1 MTVEKPPRVLIVDD
15 DTAIRFTLRE
25 LLRKE
30 GYETDE
36 ASNGRMAL
44 EMFDPEVHDVI
55 TLDLRMPKMGGM
67 KILPLVFGKDPDAQV
82 IVLTAHGGKQEA
94 LEAYEIGVRDF
105 LDKPFDNDVLRIT
118 VRRALEKRKLLREK
132 ALLNLRVTALQ
143 SEIVSRGEFDT
154 IVGTSPAMQQVRE
167 LIRSIAAS
175 DVTVLLCGESG
186 TGKEVIAREI
196 HRQSARASGPFIALN
211 CAAIPETLLESELF
225 GYEKGA
231 FTGAV
236 EQRAGKFELARE
248 GTLLL
253 DEIGDMPQSTQAK
266 ILRVLQEREFQRVGG
281 AEVVK
286 TDIRVLA
293 ATNQDLAALVREG
306 SFRED
311 LYFRLNVIPIMLP
324 LLKDRREDLVLLAQH
339 FIEKYNKQFSK
350 KAERLGPKAE
360 AALYAYDWPGN
371 VRELENTIQRA
382 VLLSNSPV
390 IEELQIQPPPSPRTP
405 RGQTLSDAFPTIQE
419 RMASMKEQIE
429 REAIL
434 AALEQCRWRRA
445 EAAQKLG
452 MSRRHLL
459 RKMKQYDL
467 ID

>member
-445 EAAQKLG
+445 EA
-452 MSRRHLL
+452 
-459 RKMKQYDL
+459 
-467 ID
+467 

>member
-1 MTVEKPPRVLIVDD
+1 VTVEKPPRVLIVDD

-196 HRQSARASGPFIALN
+196 HRQSAR
-211 CAAIPETLLESELF
+211 
-225 GYEKGA
+225 
-231 FTGAV
+231 
-236 EQRAGKFELARE
+236 
-248 GTLLL
+248 
-253 DEIGDMPQSTQAK
+253 
-266 ILRVLQEREFQRVGG
+266 
-281 AEVVK
+281 
-286 TDIRVLA
+286 
-293 ATNQDLAALVREG
+293 
-306 SFRED
+306 
-311 LYFRLNVIPIMLP
+311 
-324 LLKDRREDLVLLAQH
+324 
-339 FIEKYNKQFSK
+339 
-350 KAERLGPKAE
+350 
-360 AALYAYDWPGN
+360 
-371 VRELENTIQRA
+371 
-382 VLLSNSPV
+382 
-390 IEELQIQPPPSPRTP
+390 
-405 RGQTLSDAFPTIQE
+405 
-419 RMASMKEQIE
+419 
-429 REAIL
+429 
-434 AALEQCRWRRA
+434 
-445 EAAQKLG
+445 
-452 MSRRHLL
+452 
-459 RKMKQYDL
+459 
-467 ID
+467 